1 MLRTLFTHPEKGFLH
16 GEFFWN
22 FSWPVLFQYWRSFE
36 YLEWFAREPAEP
48 HLGPWKK
55 FNQAVGKS
63 GIVDIWHE
71 THLVNPDQFE
81 SVYGNIPLF
90 GLGHVET
97 TGVRE
102 TARLRL
108 STNKTA

>member
-1 MLRTLFTHPEKGFLH
+1 
-16 GEFFWN
+16 
-22 FSWPVLFQYWRSFE
+22 
-36 YLEWFAREPAEP
+36 
-48 HLGPWKK
+48 
-55 FNQAVGKS
+55 VGKS

-81 SVYGNIPLF
+81 SVYGNMPLF

-108 STNKTA
+108 SANKTA